1 MKATDLAQAQSIP
14 PSGPPTVSLPSSPPS
29 PPEVDAAAGKSL
41 VRLLRPYGWSFAA
54 VVLLQVVGALAG
66 LAPLLAVVELGRSLL
81 SPGPTDRG
89 HVWMVVIAGAGG
101 MLVRLVLTAASSG
114 IGHILDGRV
123 QLMFRRE
130 LAARLGRVPIG
141 WFSRRRTGELA
152 KVVGEDVSA
161 VHPFIA
167 HAPGELVS
175 AFVVPLASLIYLF
188 TIDWRLTLITL
199 IPVAL
204 AVAMVPLMMTPTRLG
219 EQQEFDAAMGRIS
232 SSVVEFVQGIS
243 VVKAFGGS
251 GRAHRKFRTAADDF
265 VDTFHR
271 WVQGLSRIAAAMQ
284 VVLSPPFVLL
294 VVLVGGAALITNG
307 GMDPADLLPF
317 LLLGLGLTAPVAAL
331 GHGFDDMQAA
341 GRAVGRIR
349 DVLDAPVL
357 PEPAHPAAAHGHR
370 VELRDVRFGYEAD
383 HEVLRGIDLVLEP
396 GTVTAI
402 VGPSGSGKS
411 TLVQLLPRFFD
422 PTHGS
427 VALGGVDLR
436 ELDSRELY
444 RMVSFVFQDVRLLHA
459 SVADNIALAV
469 PQADLDDVVRAARLA
484 NIHDRILELPRG
496 YDSVIGADAG
506 LSGGEAQR
514 ISIARALLADTPVLV
529 LDEATAFADPQTEQA
544 VRRALATPGGDRTML
559 VIAHRLETIADAD
572 TVVMLENGSIV
583 ERGSPAELLAQEKK
597 FAAFWHTHR
606 SAVADEADTPDDPA
620 QGDDSR

>member
-1 MKATDLAQAQSIP
+1 MTTTDLAQAREQSA
-14 PSGPPTVSLPSSPPS
+14 PS
-29 PPEVDAAAGKSL
+29 PDADSGAGQS
-41 VRLLRPYGWSFAA
+41 VTQLLRPYLRSFAA
-54 VVLLQVVGALAG
+54 VVILQVIGAVAG
-66 LAPLLAVVELGRSLL
+66 LAPLLAVVELGRVLL
-81 SPGPTDRG
+81 PPGPVDHG
-89 HVWMVVIAGAGG
+89 HVRIVVIAGAVG
-101 MLVRLVLTAASSG
+101 LFVRLLFTAASSA
-114 IGHILDGRV
+114 IGHVLDGQV
-123 QLMFRRE
+123 QLSFRRA

-167 HAPGELVS
+167 HTPGELVS
-175 AFVVPLASLIYLF
+175 AFVVPLVSLIYLF

-199 IPVAL
+199 IPVVL
-204 AVAMVPLMMTPTRLG
+204 AVALVPLMMTPTRLR
-219 EQQEFDAAMGRIS
+219 EQEEFDGSLGRIS

-243 VVKAFGGS
+243 VVKVFGGS

-265 VDTFHR
+265 VGVFYR
-271 WVQGLSRIAAAMQ
+271 WVRGVSGIAAGMQ
-284 VVLSPPFVLL
+284 LVLSPPFVLL
-294 VVLVGGAALITNG
+294 VVLIGGAALITTG
-307 GMDPADLLPF
+307 GMAPADLLPF

-341 GRAVGRIR
+341 RRAVGRIR
-349 DVLDAPVL
+349 DVLEVQSL
-357 PEPAHPAAAHGHR
+357 PEPAHPVAPQGHR
-370 VELRDVRFGYEAD
+370 VELRDVRFGYETD

-427 VALGGVDLR
+427 VVLGGVDLR
-436 ELDSRELY
+436 ELGSRELY
-444 RMVSFVFQDVRLLHA
+444 RMVSFVFQDVRLLRA

-469 PQADLDDVVRAARLA
+469 PHADLDDVVRVARLA

-496 YDSVIGADAG
+496 YESVIGEDAG

-514 ISIARALLADTPVLV
+514 ISIARALLADAPVLV

-544 VRRALATPGGDRTML
+544 VRRALATLEGERTIV
-559 VIAHRLETIADAD
+559 VIAHRLETVADAD
-572 TVVMLENGSIV
+572 TVVMLASGSIV
-583 ERGSPAELLAQEKK
+583 ERGRPAELLAQNGK
-597 FAAFWHTHR
+597 FAAFWQSHR
-606 SAVADEADTPDDPA
+606 SAVADETETHGGVL
-620 QGDDSR
+620 QGDEPR